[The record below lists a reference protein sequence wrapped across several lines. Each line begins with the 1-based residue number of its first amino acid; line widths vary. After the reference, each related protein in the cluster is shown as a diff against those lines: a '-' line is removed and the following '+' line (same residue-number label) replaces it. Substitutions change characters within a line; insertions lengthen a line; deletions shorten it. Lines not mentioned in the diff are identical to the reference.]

1 MKARSHD
8 VSSQHLPIQSRI
20 DSTPD
25 LSVKLPEI
33 KAKDVSQVN
42 SKSLLAIKTFSE
54 SKARKREIPAS
65 IPPRKVT
72 L

>member
-25 LSVKLPEI
+25 LSVKFPEI

-42 SKSLLAIKTFSE
+42 SESLLAVKTFSE
-54 SKARKREIPAS
+54 SKA
-65 IPPRKVT
+65 
-72 L
+72 